1 MITKTCGLA
10 LALAL
15 AAWQPIM
22 AAEAGD
28 LWQVTSAMSM
38 PGMPAMPA
46 RASSTCMAT
55 TWSQPPG
62 GANNSCTRTD
72 FHVDGAKAT
81 WTETCTNPPMTGHG
95 EVTRQG
101 SDKFSGAITFA
112 APQGMPAGNMTI
124 KLDGNRVGA
133 CDATQ

>member
-1 MITKTCGLA
+1 MTKTCVDLA

-15 AAWQPIM
+15 AAWQPIV

-101 SDKFSGAITFA
+101 SDTFSGAITFA

-124 KLDGNRVGA
+124 KLDGHRVGA

>member
-1 MITKTCGLA
+1 MRKICGFA
-10 LALAL
+10 LALTL
-15 AAWQPIM
+15 AAWKPVV

-38 PGMPAMPA
+38 PGMPAMPS

-62 GANNSCTRTD
+62 GANSSCTRTD

-81 WTETCTNPPMTGHG
+81 WTETCANPSMTGHG
-95 EVTRQG
+95 EITRQG
-101 SDKFSGAITFA
+101 SEAFSGAITFVP
-112 APQGMPAGNMTI
+112 PQGMPAGNMVI
-124 KLDGNRVGA
+124 KIDGRRVGD
-133 CDATQ
+133 CDAAQ